1 MGEYRYA
8 ADNFSVIMIKN
19 RTAEGCRSAWNSC
32 LFHIVTI
39 RLNGP
44 GPCAIIW
51 HIETAFMPIKDVD
64 AMSRIKMTVI
74 APYEG
79 LKGLVLTLSGQYPQ
93 FDIQVVV
100 ANLWQGVQAAEALH
114 VSGADIILSRG
125 GTAEL
130 IERHVSVPVIS
141 IDISGYDYIR
151 MITLASGF
159 SGKSAMVGFRSI
171 TEGAQS
177 IKKLMDNP
185 IDIFTIADSE
195 ELSALLDRLKRE
207 NYQVILGDVVTSEE
221 AHKMGF
227 TSVLLT
233 SGEESVRK
241 AFSEAERVYR
251 YLQKVRLDNILE
263 KQVLANVP
271 MYYAV
276 LDRDGGALFQKLP
289 ADQSDA
295 ILKRLADEAGNV
307 FQNESKRQS
316 LFQLDDKV
324 WSISENQIR
333 DGNGRTYAAFYLSL
347 CPVEMK
353 TVPGLAIS
361 SPKTPSDFSISTFGR
376 NSNYLKGT
384 YEKVKEYTGLHVPV
398 LIVGEIG
405 TGKDALAELIR
416 FVGAEASPFLTLDG
430 ETANSASLMNFQKI
444 LRTNDSAAVYL
455 RQPCLLS
462 LDNQRLLLSILSDP
476 GFFERHLVVSSFC
489 ELPESLVSSD
499 RLLEA
504 LGRLLGKYRIRL
516 PSLRERP
523 GDMRDL
529 VSNYMNEANFQFGK
543 QVVAIEDEALRLLV
557 KFNWTTNLEQLR
569 RVTDQLVL
577 LADEPTIR
585 SGVVARVLGEE
596 SDLNQPREDIPIAG
610 KSLDDLVDEI
620 IQRVIR
626 EEKGNMARVSSRLGI
641 SRSTVWRHMKK
652 QK

>member
-1 MGEYRYA
+1 
-8 ADNFSVIMIKN
+8 
-19 RTAEGCRSAWNSC
+19 
-32 LFHIVTI
+32 
-39 RLNGP
+39 
-44 GPCAIIW
+44 
-51 HIETAFMPIKDVD
+51 
-64 AMSRIKMTVI
+64 MSRIKMTVI

-79 LKGLVLTLSGQYPQ
+79 LKGLILTLSNQYPQ
-93 FDIQVVV
+93 FDIRVVV

-114 VSGADIILSRG
+114 VSDADIILSRG

-151 MITLASGF
+151 MITLAGGF

-195 ELSALLDRLKRE
+195 ELSALLDRLKKE

-251 YLQKVRLDNILE
+251 YLQQVRSDNVLERQIL
-263 KQVLANVP
+263 KNVP
-271 MYYAV
+271 MHYAV
-276 LDRDGGALFQKLP
+276 LDRDGGTLFQKLP
-289 ADQSDA
+289 AGQSEG
-295 ILKRLADEAGNV
+295 ILKKLTEEAGNV
-307 FQNESKRQS
+307 FQSESKRQS

-324 WSISENQIR
+324 WSMSGNQIR
-333 DGNGRTYAAFYLSL
+333 DGNGRIYAAFYLSP
-347 CPVEMK
+347 CPAEIK
-353 TVPGLAIS
+353 TVPGLTIS

-376 NSNYLKGT
+376 NSNYLKDT
-384 YEKVKEYTGLHVPV
+384 YEKVKEYTRLHMPIQ
-398 LIVGEIG
+398 IVGEIG
-405 TGKDALAELIR
+405 TGKDALAELVR
-416 FVGAEASPFLTLDG
+416 FVGADGSPFLTLDG

-444 LRTNDSAAVYL
+444 LRTNDAAAVYL
-455 RQPCLLS
+455 RQPYLLS
-462 LDNQRLLLSILSDP
+462 LDNQQLLLPILNDL
-476 GFFERHLVVSSFC
+476 GFFKKHLVVSSFC
-489 ELPESLVSSD
+489 ELPETLVSSG

-516 PSLRERP
+516 PSLRDRP

-543 QVVAIEDEALRLLV
+543 QVVAIEDEAVRMLT

-585 SGVVARVLGEE
+585 SGLVDRVLREE
-596 SDLNQPREDIPIAG
+596 SNLNRQIQEDIPLED
-610 KSLDDLVDEI
+610 KSLDDFVDEI

-626 EEKGNMARVSSRLGI
+626 EEKGNMAKVSSRLGI